1 MLHVYVGLKS
11 RYILQGVSKKEIFK
25 MYQDNTKS
33 IHTFLSRAFFEFCN
47 DMHCFNIAINGA
59 FVVPVIF
66 STDYISPMS
75 NIYETY
81 TMVIAVNQIF
91 ILWLMDRAILKTLEN
106 RLKEKVGQTV
116 QSLDI
121 ISQEFILVLVTCST
135 TLTNFDVVKW
145 LQVYD
150 SSYMKS

>member
-1 MLHVYVGLKS
+1 MV
-11 RYILQGVSKKEIFK
+11 
-25 MYQDNTKS
+25 
-33 IHTFLSRAFFEFCN
+33 
-47 DMHCFNIAINGA
+47 
-59 FVVPVIF
+59 
-66 STDYISPMS
+66 
-75 NIYETY
+75 TY
-81 TMVIAVNQIF
+81 TGDVAVNQAI
-91 ILWLMDRAILKTLEN
+91 ILMVMDRAIQKTLEN

-121 ISQEFILVLVTCST
+121 ISQEFIVVLVTRLT